1 MLPSSTVGALASGS
15 SPICILLLAPGQSI
29 HTIRWANGLA
39 QRGLNVH
46 LAALE
51 AFPPG
56 AYDPRVR
63 LHRLPWGRP
72 LGYALA
78 AGALRR
84 LVQRIQPDL
93 TNVHYA
99 TGYGL
104 LARHAGCRPMVL
116 SAWGSDIYEFPRAS
130 TWHRRLLQRN
140 LNAATALCA
149 TSQAMSRE
157 MSKLTRGAINITPFG
172 IDESA
177 FSPASHR
184 NPDGPIVIGTVKALE
199 HHYGID
205 VLLRTYARTRSLLS
219 TTHPALAARLQLHI
233 YGDGSLRA
241 ELQALA
247 ATLEITGSTRFMG
260 KIPHDSVPEVLRGF
274 EVYAALS
281 RMDSFGVAILEAS
294 SCGLPVLVS
303 DADGPAEIV
312 VDGQTGFVVPRE
324 DDLAASRRLTELL
337 LDPARRQALGQAGRQ
352 RVLER
357 YTWNL
362 SLDAMLGVYHRA
374 LSKIR

>member
-1 MLPSSTVGALASGS
+1 M
-15 SPICILLLAPGQSI
+15 CILLLAPGQSI

-39 QRGLNVH
+39 QRGLDVH

-51 AFPPG
+51 AFPEG

-78 AGALRR
+78 TGALRR
-84 LVQRIQPDL
+84 LVRRIQPDL
-93 TNVHYA
+93 TNAHYA

-104 LARHAGCRPMVL
+104 LARRAGCRPMVL

-130 TWHRRLLQRN
+130 SWHRRLLQRN
-140 LNAATALCA
+140 LNAATVLCA

-157 MSKLTRGAINITPFG
+157 MSKLTRGMINITPFG

-177 FSPASHR
+177 FSPAGAR
-184 NPDGPIVIGTVKALE
+184 AANGPLVIGTVKALE
-199 HHYGID
+199 THYGID
-205 VLLRTYARTRSLLS
+205 ILLKTYARSRALLR
-219 TTHPALAARLQLHI
+219 TTHPALAARLELHI

-241 ELQALA
+241 ALEALA
-247 ATLEITGSTRFMG
+247 ARLDIADSTRFMG

-274 EVYAALS
+274 DVYVALS

-294 SCGLPVLVS
+294 ACGLPVLVS

-312 VDGQTGFVVPRE
+312 ADGQTGFVVPRE

-352 RVLER
+352 RVLDR

-362 SLDAMLGVYHRA
+362 SLDAMLGVYDRA
-374 LSKIR
+374 LSKIRS